1 MCLALTLG
9 LCCARAVAAGPFSSL
24 FVFGDSLSDVG
35 NISQA
40 TLGITP
46 GQYYSN
52 GRFSN
57 GPVYAESLATGLGL
71 PSITRSTAGGND
83 FAYGGAQT
91 TGTGGFE
98 GIFIR
103 DIDEQVTQFLS
114 SRTANATS
122 LFLVFAGA
130 NDLIGGQTNMTV
142 PVNSLASSINRLMA
156 AGARQFL
163 VFNLPPLGST
173 PRYNGNSATRD
184 QFNARTQQFNTALAT
199 MLGGVQAGNP
209 ALTVYQLDVFGLFNR
224 ALADPAAFGLLNVT
238 SAAAPGLE
246 PGDSSYDTNQ
256 IVPNPNQ
263 YAFWDD
269 LHPTSSV
276 HAILAQRALD
286 LFRLPGDFN
295 HDNIVDGADYIAW
308 RNGVGTT
315 YIPYDYEIWRTHF
328 GQSVGSGATLGVSSA
343 AGTAVPEPT
352 MLMIVLAGLFAAL
365 ADRRSLGAFAFC
377 KHRIA

>member
-1 MCLALTLG
+1 MLARMASATQKRFRSSAFALTLV
-9 LCCARAVAAGPFSSL
+9 LLFVRTVAAAPFSSL

-35 NISQA
+35 NISQT
-40 TLGITP
+40 TLGTTP

-71 PSITRSTAGGND
+71 PSITRSAAGGND

-91 TGTGGFE
+91 TGTGGLE
-98 GIFIR
+98 GFFIR

-122 LFLVFAGA
+122 LFLIFAGA
-130 NDLIGGQTNMTV
+130 NDLIGGQTNMAI
-142 PVNSLASSINRLMA
+142 PVNSLANSINRLVT

-173 PRYNGNSATRD
+173 PRYNGNPATRD
-184 QFNARTQQFNTALAT
+184 QYNARTQQFNTALAT

-209 ALTVYQLDVFGLFNR
+209 ALTVYQLDVFGMFNR

-238 SAAAPGLE
+238 SSAAPGLQ
-246 PGDSSYDTNQ
+246 PGDSSYNTNQ

-269 LHPTSSV
+269 LHPTISV
-276 HAILAQRALD
+276 HAILAGRARSVPPARRFQSRQHRGWSRLHRLAQRCRHD
-286 LFRLPGDFN
+286 LYPVRLRD
-295 HDNIVDGADYIAW
+295 
-308 RNGVGTT
+308 
-315 YIPYDYEIWRTHF
+315 
-328 GQSVGSGATLGVSSA
+328 
-343 AGTAVPEPT
+343 
-352 MLMIVLAGLFAAL
+352 LAH
-365 ADRRSLGAFAFC
+365 AFWANR
-377 KHRIA
+377 K

>member
-1 MCLALTLG
+1 MLARMDSAIHKWLRAWALALL
-9 LCCARAVAAGPFSSL
+9 LSVIWERAATAAPFSSL

-40 TLGITP
+40 TFGTTP

-71 PSITRSTAGGND
+71 PTLARSTTGGND

-98 GIFIR
+98 GLFIR

-122 LFLVFAGA
+122 LFLIFAGA

-142 PVNSLASSINRLMA
+142 PINSLANSINRLVT

-173 PRYNGNSATRD
+173 PRYNGNPTTRD
-184 QFNARTQQFNTALAT
+184 QYNTRAQQFNSSLAT

-209 ALTVYQLDVFGLFNR
+209 AVTV
-224 ALADPAAFGLLNVT
+224 
-238 SAAAPGLE
+238 
-246 PGDSSYDTNQ
+246 
-256 IVPNPNQ
+256 
-263 YAFWDD
+263 
-269 LHPTSSV
+269 
-276 HAILAQRALD
+276 
-286 LFRLPGDFN
+286 
-295 HDNIVDGADYIAW
+295 
-308 RNGVGTT
+308 
-315 YIPYDYEIWRTHF
+315 
-328 GQSVGSGATLGVSSA
+328 
-343 AGTAVPEPT
+343 
-352 MLMIVLAGLFAAL
+352 
-365 ADRRSLGAFAFC
+365 
-377 KHRIA
+377 

>member
-1 MCLALTLG
+1 M
-9 LCCARAVAAGPFSSL
+9 AGPFSSL
-24 FVFGDSLSDVG
+24 VVFGDSLSDVG

-40 TLGITP
+40 TLGTTP

-57 GPVYAESLATGLGL
+57 GPVYAESLATGLAL
-71 PSITRSTAGGND
+71 PMLTRSSAGGND

-98 GIFIR
+98 GLFIR

-114 SRTANATS
+114 SRTASAT
-122 LFLVFAGA
+122 LLYLVFAGS
-130 NDLIGGQTNMTV
+130 NDLIGGETNMAI
-142 PVNSLASSINRLMA
+142 PVNSLANSINRLVT

-163 VFNLPPLGST
+163 IFNLPPLGST
-173 PRYNGNSATRD
+173 PRYNGNPTTRD
-184 QFNARTQQFNTALAT
+184 LYNARTQQFNASLVT
-199 MLGGVQAGNP
+199 MLGGMQASNP
-209 ALTVYQLDVFGLFNR
+209 ALTVYQLDVFAMFNR
-224 ALADPAAFGLLNVT
+224 ALADPAAFGLSNVT
-238 SAAAPGLE
+238 SSAAPGLQ
-246 PGDSSYDTNQ
+246 PGDSSYNTSQ
-256 IVPNPNQ
+256 IAPNPNQ

-269 LHPTSSV
+269 LHPTTTV

-295 HDNIVDGADYIAW
+295 HDNVVDGADYTAW

-315 YIPYDYEIWRTHF
+315 YIPYDYEIWRAHF
-328 GQSVGSGATLGVSSA
+328 GQTARSGTALGASSVVGA
-343 AGTAVPEPT
+343 AVPEPKTSMT
-352 MLMIVLAGLFAAL
+352 MLAGLFAAF
-365 ADRRSLGAFAFC
+365 ATRRSLAAFVFC

>member
-1 MCLALTLG
+1 LLLSVIWE
-9 LCCARAVAAGPFSSL
+9 RAATAAPFSSL

-40 TLGITP
+40 TFGTTP

-71 PSITRSTAGGND
+71 PTLARSTTGGND

-98 GIFIR
+98 GLFIR

-122 LFLVFAGA
+122 LFLIFAGA

-142 PVNSLASSINRLMA
+142 PINSLANSINRLVT

-173 PRYNGNSATRD
+173 PRYNGNPTTRD
-184 QFNARTQQFNTALAT
+184 QYNTRAQQFNSSLAT

-209 ALTVYQLDVFGLFNR
+209 AVTV
-224 ALADPAAFGLLNVT
+224 
-238 SAAAPGLE
+238 
-246 PGDSSYDTNQ
+246 
-256 IVPNPNQ
+256 
-263 YAFWDD
+263 
-269 LHPTSSV
+269 
-276 HAILAQRALD
+276 
-286 LFRLPGDFN
+286 
-295 HDNIVDGADYIAW
+295 
-308 RNGVGTT
+308 
-315 YIPYDYEIWRTHF
+315 
-328 GQSVGSGATLGVSSA
+328 
-343 AGTAVPEPT
+343 
-352 MLMIVLAGLFAAL
+352 
-365 ADRRSLGAFAFC
+365 
-377 KHRIA
+377 